1 MLRCFHV
8 AHLPC
13 VFELRAC
20 RFRAYR
26 RGVVLVGVE
35 GRIEIDE
42 VDYLV
47 VESSEDIEVVAG
59 EDGRRLDVRTTS
71 PLLRRCFAA
80 IVPSLLPLYRHYYL
94 PLSRLKLT
102 SGMLEHWTRQVV
114 MRWMF
119 VGVEH
124 SIDSGVDCYEFLQR
138 VFVCGLDDFRRY
150 RVLPCGLRIAIGAR
164 HHVA

>member
-1 MLRCFHV
+1 MLRGFHV

-47 VESSEDIEVVAG
+47 VESSEDIEIVAG
-59 EDGRRLDVRTTS
+59 EDGRRLDVRATP
-71 PLLRRCFAA
+71 PLLRRCSAA
-80 IVPSLLPLYRHYYL
+80 IVPSLLP
-94 PLSRLKLT
+94 PVKW
-102 SGMLEHWTRQVV
+102 LEV
-114 MRWMF
+114 
-119 VGVEH
+119 
-124 SIDSGVDCYEFLQR
+124 
-138 VFVCGLDDFRRY
+138 DFRHVRALDAAS
-150 RVLPCGLRIAIGAR
+150 RDAR
-164 HHVA
+164 NVRGCRSQHRPWC